1 MPAEVTSHLLTVSE
15 VIQETGDACSVVFD
29 VPQEH
34 AADFDYRP
42 GQFLTLRIPSDQ
54 CGSVARC
61 YSLSSSPYTD
71 PALKVTV
78 KRTVDGYASHWVC
91 DNLAPGDTVE
101 VLPPSGIFTP
111 SSLDNDLLLFAA
123 GSGIT
128 PVISIV
134 KSALAKGSG
143 QVMLVYANR
152 DENSVIFA
160 SELRALAEAN
170 PERLVLVHWLET
182 LEGLPTAERMRTLA
196 APFAEREAFICG
208 PQPFMKAVRTALRGL
223 DLPKDRVHVERFVS
237 LGGNPFERATA
248 AAPTA
253 EEEALG
259 PASLTVELD
268 GATREFAWPRNEKL
282 LDFLLDQGLDAP
294 YSCREGACSACACRL
309 VSGEVR
315 MINNDVL
322 EDVDLEEGIRLAC
335 QSLPVTDDV
344 SISYE

>member
-1 MPAEVTSHLLTVSE
+1 MTEVVSHLLTVSE
-15 VIQETGDACSVVFD
+15 VIPETGEACSVVFD
-29 VPQEH
+29 VPQDK
-34 AADFDYRP
+34 AAEFDYRP

-78 KRTVDGYASHWVC
+78 KRTVDGFASHWVC

-152 DENSVIFA
+152 DEQSVIFA
-160 SELRALAEAN
+160 AELRALAEAN

-182 LEGLPTAERMRTLA
+182 LEGLPTTDRIRALA

-208 PQPFMKAVRTALRGL
+208 PQPFMKAVRSALKSL
-223 DLPKDRVHVERFVS
+223 DIPRERVHVERFVS
-237 LGGNPFERATA
+237 LGGNPFERATS
-248 AAPTA
+248 A
-253 EEEALG
+253 EPATTEE

-268 GATREFAWPRNEKL
+268 GVTREFAWPRNEKL
-282 LDFLLDQGLDAP
+282 LDFLLGQGLDAP

-335 QSLPVTDDV
+335 QSLPTTDDV